1 MSRRTLTIVIF
12 IFRSI
17 IYVKS
22 NMPSCAAK
30 SYDRSYLNCRSI
42 TRDSISLIYG
52 NNFILSMFNKVN
64 PWTSTIK
71 TTGDSIFHEILIFN
85 NH

>member
-1 MSRRTLTIVIF
+1 
-12 IFRSI
+12 
-17 IYVKS
+17 
-22 NMPSCAAK
+22 MPSCAAK

-52 NNFILSMFNKVN
+52 NNFILSMLNKVN

>member
-1 MSRRTLTIVIF
+1 
-12 IFRSI
+12 
-17 IYVKS
+17 
-22 NMPSCAAK
+22 MPSCAAK

-71 TTGDSIFHEILIFN
+71 
-85 NH
+85 NHW

>member
-1 MSRRTLTIVIF
+1 MSRRTLSIVIF

-30 SYDRSYLNCRSI
+30 SYDRSYLNL
-42 TRDSISLIYG
+42 SLIH
-52 NNFILSMFNKVN
+52 ISE
-64 PWTSTIK
+64 PTRP
-71 TTGDSIFHEILIFN
+71 
-85 NH
+85 

>member
-1 MSRRTLTIVIF
+1 
-12 IFRSI
+12 
-17 IYVKS
+17 
-22 NMPSCAAK
+22 MPSCAAK

-42 TRDSISLIYG
+42 TRDSIALIYG